1 MRKIDAEFKVVLT
14 EASEEE
20 YDEFIRALIALNT
33 CWSRT
38 RYRVYEEE
46 VE

>member
-1 MRKIDAEFKVVLT
+1 MKKIDAEFKVVLT
-14 EASEEE
+14 EADEEE
-20 YDEFIRALIALNT
+20 YDEFIRALITLNA

-46 VE
+46 EE